1 MNQEYSDKSRSQKK
15 RESTALQNLGEQLA
29 ALSPSA
35 LTSLELPDALLDAL
49 REWHKV
55 KTHEAKRRQ
64 MQYIGRLMREE
75 GDEAAIRERLDAL
88 LAPGREESA
97 ALHQVEALRDK
108 LLSATEEELAS
119 LLHAMACSHPNLES
133 PKLRH
138 LITQARLE
146 RANKKPL
153 KTYRELFRYL
163 KTLSRSE

>member
-15 RESTALQNLGEQLA
+15 REGTALQNLGEQLA

-97 ALHQVEALRDK
+97 ARAGARGWIRPSRGCHQTASRRDA
-108 LLSATEEELAS
+108 ATGCRDRFVNCPDLFS
-119 LLHAMACSHPNLES
+119 
-133 PKLRH
+133 
-138 LITQARLE
+138 
-146 RANKKPL
+146 KP
-153 KTYRELFRYL
+153 
-163 KTLSRSE
+163 